1 MPSYTFD
8 VTEKCVDFMKKSI
21 KDMPGNPGQEVLVE
35 NLEYDCKFTV
45 TVELFGTEFEEV
57 DISSDYDI
65 HLSSNHPEAI
75 EIIMKTAE
83 QRGEFIGEL
92 AAEPGPWRLVDAVTT
107 GNWKIVGY
115 DSDYS
120 RAVI

>member
-8 VTEKCVDFMKKSI
+8 VTEKCVDFMKNSI

-35 NLEYDCKFTV
+35 KLEYDCKFTV
-45 TVELFGTEFEEV
+45 TVEVDEEGA

-65 HLSSNHPEAI
+65 HLRSNHPEAI

-92 AAEPGPWRLVDAVTT
+92 AAVPGPWELEDAIGT

-115 DSDYS
+115 DSGYL
-120 RAVI
+120 RTA